1 MKKRILSLFLLGVI
15 AVASFPMTGASAAEV
30 KNFNIKPVEDLAST
44 RTYVGTYYID
54 QGTYAYS
61 YLPMTHDNF
70 AGRVTSTAKC
80 AIYTNKTTDL
90 DDANRKCYYVR
101 CQVDGSHKY
110 DFYYVYKSSVQV
122 PKENQ

>member
-1 MKKRILSLFLLGVI
+1 MKKRILSLFLLGAI
-15 AVASFPMTGASAAEV
+15 AVASLPMIGASAAEV

-44 RTYVGTYYID
+44 RVYVGTYYID
-54 QGTYAYS
+54 QGAYAYNN
-61 YLPMTHDNF
+61 LPMSNENF
-70 AGRVTSTAKC
+70 AGRVTSTVKC

-101 CQVDGSHKY
+101 CKVDGSSKY